1 MKDNVLQFLQTKFA
15 CDNDGKFPGMTNY
28 EELISYFAEV
38 RQLAS
43 ASRKQTSNSVF
54 GGDENAEHEIVTQMN
69 TKKDKIMKKQQFSLL
84 EMKYDSDSS
93 VPSSFKTER

>member
-1 MKDNVLQFLQTKFA
+1 
-15 CDNDGKFPGMTNY
+15 MTNY
-28 EELISYFAEV
+28 EELISYLTEL

-43 ASRKQTSNSVF
+43 DSKKQTSNSVF
-54 GGDENAEHEIVTQMN
+54 GGDEKAEHEIVTWMN
-69 TKKDKIMKKQQFSLL
+69 SKKDKMMKKQQVNLQ